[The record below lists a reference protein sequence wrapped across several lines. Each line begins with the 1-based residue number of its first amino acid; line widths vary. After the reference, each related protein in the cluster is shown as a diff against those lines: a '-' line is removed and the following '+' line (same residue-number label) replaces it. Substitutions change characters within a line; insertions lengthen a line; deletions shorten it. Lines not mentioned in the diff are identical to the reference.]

1 MNISDI
7 RMEYKACIDKPVM
20 QYREEITE
28 LECFINN
35 HKDDTRAGVVKILE
49 QAEKYR
55 DKLLKEE
62 DRIKGMMSFEHKYRD
77 MGYICGVDEV
87 GRGPLAGPIVT
98 AAVILPQ
105 DIIIPYLNDSKQVK
119 EERRE
124 ELYDII
130 MERAVSVAVG
140 INSEKVIDDIGIAVA
155 DSDAMKQAVEN
166 LNIKPSVVLVDAFP
180 IKNLDIKQV
189 SIIKG
194 DTLSVSIA
202 AASIVAK
209 VTRDRMMCDY
219 DKLYPEYDF
228 ASNKGYGSAKHI
240 EALKKYGPCDIHRRS
255 FITNFMG

>member
-119 EERRE
+119 EER
-124 ELYDII
+124 
-130 MERAVSVAVG
+130 VAVG

-189 SIIKG
+189 PIIKG